1 MSCYSTYFRVRHSA
15 FVSAGVFD
23 GQMGEDVPMYV
34 NPLLLRNCKEP
45 EFENAYAE
53 FLNYFNPIIVLA
65 KRVQRFSDSDKCFK
79 QLSKEFFRFKEIPNT
94 GLGYSEKNR
103 ASFKDGSFCAIC
115 VRRLE

>member
-1 MSCYSTYFRVRHSA
+1 MSYYSTYFRVRHSA
-15 FVSAGVFD
+15 FISAGVFD

-53 FLNYFNPIIVLA
+53 FLNYFNPIIILA

-79 QLSKEFFRFKEIPNT
+79 QLSKDFSVLKRYLIPDWDILKKE
-94 GLGYSEKNR
+94 
-103 ASFKDGSFCAIC
+103 DGERELVENCQRS
-115 VRRLE
+115 